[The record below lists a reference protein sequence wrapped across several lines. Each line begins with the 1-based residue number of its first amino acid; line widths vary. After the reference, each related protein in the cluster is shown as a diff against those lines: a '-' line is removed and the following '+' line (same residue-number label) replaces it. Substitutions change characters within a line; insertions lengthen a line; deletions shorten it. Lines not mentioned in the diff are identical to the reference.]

1 MTPLAIQRTEGNHFF
16 PVIMI
21 DVRPIIS
28 CLDLS
33 DGYTCCYLVPQAG
46 GFLKHLL
53 QKYYRC
59 LFPYRT
65 SLNTRKEV
73 KEGAY
78 SLFQLK
84 SPTRSE
90 NVRVSTHRIDLAMT
104 MKALTGRRT
113 QKKRRAPKNEK
124 QK

>member
-1 MTPLAIQRTEGNHFF
+1 MTPLAIQRTEGNLFF

-46 GFLKHLL
+46 GFLKH
-53 QKYYRC
+53 
-59 LFPYRT
+59 

-73 KEGAY
+73 EEGAY

>member
-1 MTPLAIQRTEGNHFF
+1 MTGT
-16 PVIMI
+16 PVATLCLRLGAFLSICFKNII
-21 DVRPIIS
+21 DVFSPIV
-28 CLDLS
+28 L
-33 DGYTCCYLVPQAG
+33 
-46 GFLKHLL
+46 
-53 QKYYRC
+53 
-59 LFPYRT
+59 

-73 KEGAY
+73 KGGAY